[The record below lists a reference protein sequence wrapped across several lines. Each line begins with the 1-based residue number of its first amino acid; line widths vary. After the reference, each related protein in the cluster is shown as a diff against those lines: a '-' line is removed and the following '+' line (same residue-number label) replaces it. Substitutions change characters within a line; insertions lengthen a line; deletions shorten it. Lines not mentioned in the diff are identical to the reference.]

1 LPGKRLPG
9 GRWAVPVLG
18 TLLFLVVLAILRFT
32 AWKPLLAALT
42 SREEKVRSSLERA
55 EKAQQEAQRL
65 LDENQRQLALAEEQS
80 ERIIRE
86 GREMGEKLKGEIV
99 EKANA
104 SSRHMID
111 QAKDEI
117 AREKEKALTQLR
129 SEVADLAIAA
139 AGKLLDANLDTP
151 KQRQLVD
158 AAIRELNKG

>member
-1 LPGKRLPG
+1 MFDINPGLIV
-9 GRWAVPVLG
+9 W
-18 TLLFLVVLAILRFT
+18 TIITFIVVLAILRFT

-65 LDENQRQLALAEEQS
+65 LEENQRQLARAEEQS
-80 ERIIRE
+80 QRIIRE

-99 EKANA
+99 DKANA

-129 SEVADLAIAA
+129 TEVADLAIAA

-158 AAIRELNKG
+158 AAIRELNKS